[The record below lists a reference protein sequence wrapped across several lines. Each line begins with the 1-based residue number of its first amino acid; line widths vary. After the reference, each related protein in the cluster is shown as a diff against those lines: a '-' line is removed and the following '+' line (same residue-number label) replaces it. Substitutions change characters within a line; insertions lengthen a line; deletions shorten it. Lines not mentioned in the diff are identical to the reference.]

1 MEPAVTWQDYVHV
14 LLMESGN
21 VARAAIHGTKDGQL
35 LGCTEDLCLS
45 QEQVANLVRG
55 FEDCTHLRTEGVQV
69 GSETFTL
76 TRVTDHRIMVGR
88 DACTGGGCVIYRCD
102 SCLIAAV
109 YEDGNHPGGCYTLVT
124 RLGDFL
130 VERGY

>member
-1 MEPAVTWQDYVHV
+1 MIVILPV
-14 LLMESGN
+14 
-21 VARAAIHGTKDGQL
+21 
-35 LGCTEDLCLS
+35 
-45 QEQVANLVRG
+45 EQVANLVRG